1 MSILNLDFQ
10 SGGATP
16 PRSKRAVKVWVGI
29 GLIAAVLGVG
39 STLAS
44 TITLNNG
51 NATEFGQGVSTSIFC
66 GGTEQ
71 TIRVTPV
78 SLFDNQAADPTA
90 AFFVGQVKVTGIPA
104 ACAGVDFVLSLYDN
118 AQTPDPLPMSANIST
133 AHIWYANNCPVLGNT
148 TATCDPGT
156 SPTAIGSLIWYA
168 MPDGTPV
175 AADNLATDE
184 VHITSDPTGGS
195 FTLTFPA
202 PWSISATNL
211 GRIVIETQQDQNGFD
226 FWNQAGV
233 PLNL

>member
-16 PRSKRAVKVWVGI
+16 PRSKRAVKFWVGI

-71 TIRVTPV
+71 TIQVTPV
-78 SLFDNQAADPTA
+78 SLFDNTA
-90 AFFVGQVKVTGIPA
+90 VDTATAFIVGQVKVTGIPA
-104 ACAGVDFVLSLYDN
+104 ACAGVDFVVSLYDN
-118 AQTPDPLPMSANIST
+118 TGNPDPLMMATDVSA
-133 AHIWYANNCPVLGNT
+133 AHIWYANNCPILGNT
-148 TATCDPGT
+148 GLPCSAPNPGDPAT
-156 SPTAIGSLIWYA
+156 GSLIWYYNI
-168 MPDGTPV
+168 DGNPMSS
-175 AADNLATDE
+175 DNSNSTDI
-184 VHITSDPTGGS
+184 HIVSDTSGGT

-202 PWSISATNL
+202 SLALPAANL
-211 GRIVIETQQDQNGFD
+211 GKIVIETQQDQNGFD
-226 FWNQAGV
+226 FWRNGS
-233 PLNL
+233 LLS